1 MNRMCKNNFIKIY
14 NLVAIRESIKCPL
27 LEGMVNCKTDTQLHH
42 EGDNL
47 NEHYMYNELFSPACN
62 TYIMDLFHNLIIKM
76 KHVEFEKAQEA
87 IEGLV
92 FIQIIGAT
100 ALWKYNCAIDPEL
113 ENFVRDFDRLD
124 VQEERRRLYLS
135 EQA

>member
-1 MNRMCKNNFIKIY
+1 MCKNNFRKIY
-14 NLVAIRESIKCPL
+14 NLIAIRAGMKCPL
-27 LEGMVNCKTDTQLHH
+27 LEGMIDCKADTQTHY
-42 EGDNL
+42 EDDNL
-47 NEHYMYNELFSPACN
+47 NEHYMYNELFSPVCS
-62 TYIMDLFHNLIIKM
+62 TYIMDLFHNLTIKM

-87 IEGLV
+87 IDGLA

-100 ALWKYNCAIDPEL
+100 ALWKYNCTVDSEL
-113 ENFVRDFDRLD
+113 EIFVRDFDRLD